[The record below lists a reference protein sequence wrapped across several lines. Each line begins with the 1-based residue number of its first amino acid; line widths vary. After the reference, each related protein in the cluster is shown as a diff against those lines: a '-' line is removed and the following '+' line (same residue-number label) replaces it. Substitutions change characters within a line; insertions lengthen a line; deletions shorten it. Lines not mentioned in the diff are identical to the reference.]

1 MTLYDPSLHHVIPLA
16 SGGPSSFCVSDGG
29 GAGVL
34 RVHGGGSPGGPGA
47 RVDGTSTPSLSWAK
61 SCSGASCEV
70 LIVSRSVHTLFT
82 GSSFVLSGVVGRVGG
97 KSSSCAAGFVMSL

>member
-1 MTLYDPSLHHVIPLA
+1 MIPLA

-47 RVDGTSTPSLSWAK
+47 RVDGTTMPSLSWAK

-70 LIVSRSVHTLFT
+70 LRIARSVHMSFT
-82 GSSFVLSGVVGRVGG
+82 GCSVVLSGVVGGVGG
-97 KSSSCAAGFVMSL
+97 ESCSVAVPVKVGYASVMSSWV